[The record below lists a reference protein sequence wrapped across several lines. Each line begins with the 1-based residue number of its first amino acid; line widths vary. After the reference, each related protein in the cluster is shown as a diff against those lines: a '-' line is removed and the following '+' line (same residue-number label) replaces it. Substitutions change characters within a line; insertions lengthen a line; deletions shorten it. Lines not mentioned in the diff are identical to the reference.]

1 MGRDDIKARPSDN
14 LEIRRPDGGRVISA
28 AEQRV
33 VDRNAEFFGVPI
45 LELMENAGRGVA
57 EVARGEF
64 AVAGKRIVIACG
76 TGNNGGDGLVAA
88 RHLKD
93 EARVTVVLAK
103 AAKDF
108 ATKEARANL
117 ERLPKEVR
125 VVERSEG
132 SDSLFREADLIIDAL
147 LGTGLHGE
155 VRDPYA
161 TLIREMNASG
171 APILS
176 VDVPSGFEATPAV
189 KATVTAVLLD
199 LKEGMTEANA
209 GRVRV
214 VDIGMPR
221 EALEYVGPGELLF
234 YPVPRPDSHKGQ
246 NGRLLVVGGGPFTG
260 APAFVGLAA
269 YRIGVDVVHV
279 ATPSIAFGPVASYS
293 PNLIVHPLAGSRFL
307 KADLG
312 TVLEIASGMDAAVIG
327 PGLGASDATKDAV
340 RQLIRSLSL
349 PMVLD
354 ADALTA
360 LSEDRSCLA
369 GKRGVVT
376 PHHKEFEVLS
386 GTSLP
391 TDLAGKIEGAK
402 AFAKSIGFTVLMKG
416 APDVIADATG
426 HRLNKVHNVGM
437 TVGGTGDALAGI
449 CGGLLAKRVPP
460 FVAARMAAFAN
471 GYAGNL
477 AFEERSYGMMTSDL
491 IEKIPRVLKDFVP

>member
-1 MGRDDIKARPSDN
+1 MT
-14 LEIRRPDGGRVISA
+14 A

-57 EVARGEF
+57 EVARREF
-64 AVAGKRIVIACG
+64 GVAGKGVVIACG

-103 AAKDF
+103 TAKDF

-125 VVERSEG
+125 VVERAEG
-132 SDSLFREADLIIDAL
+132 SESLFRGAGLIIDPL
-147 LGTGLHGE
+147 LRPGLHGE

-189 KATVTAVLLD
+189 KATVTAALLD
-199 LKEGMTEANA
+199 VKEGMTEANA
-209 GRVRV
+209 GRMRV

-221 EALEYVGPGELLF
+221 EALEHVGPGEFLF

-269 YRIGVDVVHV
+269 YRIGVDIVHV
-279 ATPSIAFGPVASYS
+279 ATPSIAFGPVAAFS
-293 PNLIVHPLAGSRFL
+293 PNLTVPPLAGSRFL
-307 KADLG
+307 NKDAEKAKCYVMENTSIKYAIDDFK
-312 TVLEIASGMDAAVIG
+312 EY
-327 PGLGASDATKDAV
+327 ATKDAV
-340 RQLIRSLSL
+340 R
-349 PMVLD
+349 
-354 ADALTA
+354 
-360 LSEDRSCLA
+360 
-369 GKRGVVT
+369 
-376 PHHKEFEVLS
+376 
-386 GTSLP
+386 
-391 TDLAGKIEGAK
+391 
-402 AFAKSIGFTVLMKG
+402 
-416 APDVIADATG
+416 
-426 HRLNKVHNVGM
+426 
-437 TVGGTGDALAGI
+437 
-449 CGGLLAKRVPP
+449 
-460 FVAARMAAFAN
+460 
-471 GYAGNL
+471 
-477 AFEERSYGMMTSDL
+477 
-491 IEKIPRVLKDFVP
+491 

>member
-1 MGRDDIKARPSDN
+1 
-14 LEIRRPDGGRVISA
+14 
-28 AEQRV
+28 
-33 VDRNAEFFGVPI
+33 
-45 LELMENAGRGVA
+45 
-57 EVARGEF
+57 
-64 AVAGKRIVIACG
+64 
-76 TGNNGGDGLVAA
+76 
-88 RHLKD
+88 
-93 EARVTVVLAK
+93 
-103 AAKDF
+103 
-108 ATKEARANL
+108 
-117 ERLPKEVR
+117 
-125 VVERSEG
+125 
-132 SDSLFREADLIIDAL
+132 
-147 LGTGLHGE
+147 
-155 VRDPYA
+155 
-161 TLIREMNASG
+161 
-171 APILS
+171 
-176 VDVPSGFEATPAV
+176 
-189 KATVTAVLLD
+189 
-199 LKEGMTEANA
+199 
-209 GRVRV
+209 
-214 VDIGMPR
+214 
-221 EALEYVGPGELLF
+221 LEYVGPGELLF

-279 ATPSIAFGPVASYS
+279 ATPSIAFGSVASYS

-307 KADLG
+307 KADLPI
-312 TVLEIASGMDAAVIG
+312 VLEIASGMDAAVIG

-340 RQLIRSLSL
+340 RQLIRALGL

-360 LSEDRSCLA
+360 VSEDRGCLA

-391 TDLAGKIEGAK
+391 ADLAGKIEGAK
-402 AFAKSIGFTVLMKG
+402 AFARASGFTVLMKG

-449 CGGLLAKRVPP
+449 CGALLAKRVPP

>member
-1 MGRDDIKARPSDN
+1 MT
-14 LEIRRPDGGRVISA
+14 A

-57 EVARGEF
+57 EVARREF
-64 AVAGKRIVIACG
+64 GMAGKGVVIACG

-103 AAKDF
+103 TAKDF

-125 VVERSEG
+125 VVERAEG
-132 SDSLFREADLIIDAL
+132 SESLFREADLIIDAL

-189 KATVTAVLLD
+189 KATVTAALLD
-199 LKEGMTEANA
+199 VKEGMTEANA
-209 GRVRV
+209 GRMRV

-221 EALEYVGPGELLF
+221 EALEHVGPGEFLF

-269 YRIGVDVVHV
+269 YRIGVDIVHV
-279 ATPSIAFGPVASYS
+279 ATPSIAFGPVASFS

-307 KADLG
+307 KADLSI
-312 TVLEIASGMDAAVIG
+312 VLEIASGMDAAVIG

-360 LSEDRSCLA
+360 VSEDRGCLA

-391 TDLAGKIEGAK
+391 TDLGGKIEAAK
-402 AFAKSIGFTVLMKG
+402 AFARASGFTVLMKG
-416 APDVIADATG
+416 APDVIADGTG

-477 AFEERSYGMMTSDL
+477 AFEEKSYGMMTSDL
-491 IEKIPRVLKDFVP
+491 IEKIPRILKDFVP